1 MCVSVCVCVCVCVCV
16 GVGDAM
22 NELFKIYRIFEFCIP
37 IHLASSIFIY
47 SYFFLISRL
56 NVDKAGVELMEEEIY
71 WVKQSLSP
79 RTLPGVL

>member
-1 MCVSVCVCVCVCVCV
+1 MSCLKYTAYLSFASLYIWPQVYS
-16 GVGDAM
+16 
-22 NELFKIYRIFEFCIP
+22 F
-37 IHLASSIFIY
+37 IHI
-47 SYFFLISRL
+47 FFLISRL